1 MKKLAFAILLVATV
15 CAAEEKPLPVWRM
28 PQAWPR
34 HVQLRQQLINVM
46 KAGND
51 AKMEEICREAL
62 SVIPGDATWHYNLAC
77 ALAKRG
83 GIAKDPDFARVREN
97 PRFAELVEK
106 ARGLKGTPGRGH
118 PEIRPAAVQP
128 NGHLTLNETN
138 VFWNFDA
145 GVFEASF
152 RVTDP
157 TTPIVNLASLFEKS
171 TPDAPE
177 RPDVTAWIAGGTA
190 AGNIGDVYYNR
201 DRGHSPLKLADFP
214 GIVNVTPSPAA
225 RAAGVDQDHP
235 NMLFPNCAVFGNAS
249 RARLGGAYWRS
260 YPRASMTDP
269 GLASRMNL
277 LYHNNQFWVFPAHMD
292 YGKKDIGD
300 VYPGV
305 APFQM
310 VSVGSSY
317 SDQAFLR
324 AALAASAS
332 FTRMTKQ
339 AIIRRNLMGPTLQW
353 LLRRTYKGVDTE
365 DDYLSPKAHP
375 TAFKGNDLDTVRLV
389 QKAHALL
396 PEQIPPLV
404 AIDLINSRV
413 HTIPYPIPGRDYPD
427 VAPEILYFTSSA
439 ACIVL
444 RAPEGMRPFLFRAR
458 IDGAPATGPASF
470 TWRVV
475 HGDAS
480 AVTIKAPD
488 GEAGATP
495 EKGIAQ
501 ITVDRRRIKERIDVA
516 CFARTADTEWGAP
529 SFISFFPVPQ
539 ESRTYRSD
547 GRIESIDY
555 SNPDGVYSDPAV
567 SLPRHWKDTYAY
579 DDTGKLLG
587 WTRSYNG
594 KDTAAFTAA
603 GDRIQSYSRGMKQ
616 KIAVI
621 GALIHEPPVWILDE
635 PMVGLDPR
643 AAFLLKEEM
652 KNQAQRGATVFF
664 STHVLE
670 VAEKLCDRVGIISK
684 GRLLAE
690 GTPEE
695 LLNRTGEH
703 SLEEVFLEMTEKD
716 AETDEK

>member
-1 MKKLAFAILLVATV
+1 MKNLAIAILLAAVV

-28 PQAWPR
+28 PQVWPR

-46 KAGND
+46 KEGDD
-51 AKMEEICREAL
+51 AKMEAVCHEAL
-62 SVIPGDATWHYNLAC
+62 SAIPGDATWHYNLAC

-83 GIAKDPDFARVREN
+83 APGALAELENAIDFGFRDADGIAKDPDFARVREN

-106 ARGLKGTPGRGH
+106 ARGLRGKPGRGH
-118 PEIRPAAVQP
+118 PEVSPTAVQP
-128 NGHLTLNETN
+128 NGHLLLNETN
-138 VFWNFDA
+138 VVWNFDA
-145 GVFEASF
+145 GVFEAMF
-152 RVTDP
+152 HVTDP
-157 TTPIVNLASLFEKS
+157 TTPIASQANAFRKS
-171 TPDAPE
+171 EPNEPD
-177 RPDVTAWIAGGTA
+177 RPYVIAWISEGTA
-190 AGNIGDVYYNR
+190 ASNLGDVYYNR
-201 DRGHSPLKLADFP
+201 DRAHSPLTLTDFP
-214 GIVNVTPSPAA
+214 GIVNVQPGPAA
-225 RAAGVDQDHP
+225 RAARVDEDHP

-269 GLASRMNL
+269 GLANRMNL
-277 LYHNNQFWVFPAHMD
+277 LYRNNQFWVFPAHMD

-310 VSVGSSY
+310 VSVGSSW

-353 LLRRTYKGVDTE
+353 LLRRTYKGVDSE
-365 DDYLSPKAHP
+365 DDYLSPTAHP
-375 TAFKGNDLDTVRLV
+375 TAFRGNDLDTVRLV

-413 HTIPYPIPGRDYPD
+413 HTIPYPVPGRDYPD

-444 RAPEGMRPFLFRAR
+444 RAPEGTRPFLFRAR
-458 IDGAPATGPASF
+458 IDGAPAAGPASF

-488 GEAGATP
+488 GESSATP

-516 CFARTADTEWGAP
+516 CFAKTTDTEWGAP
-529 SFISFFPVPQ
+529 SFISFFPIPQ

-547 GRIESIDY
+547 GQIESIDY
-555 SNPDGVYSDPAV
+555 SNPEGVYSDPAV
-567 SLPRHWKDTYAY
+567 SLPRHWKDTYSY

-603 GDRIQSYSRGMKQ
+603 GDRIVGRNADGSPAKAVHVKYVPRSTNDQLEPVTLSYIDDG
-616 KIAVI
+616 
-621 GALIHEPPVWILDE
+621 EPFDV
-635 PMVGLDPR
+635 
-643 AAFLLKEEM
+643 K
-652 KNQAQRGATVFF
+652 
-664 STHVLE
+664 
-670 VAEKLCDRVGIISK
+670 
-684 GRLLAE
+684 
-690 GTPEE
+690 
-695 LLNRTGEH
+695 
-703 SLEEVFLEMTEKD
+703 
-716 AETDEK
+716 

>member
-1 MKKLAFAILLVATV
+1 MKNLAIAILLVAVV

-28 PQAWPR
+28 PQVWPR

-46 KAGND
+46 KEGDD

-62 SVIPGDATWHYNLAC
+62 SAIPGDATWHYNLAC

-83 GIAKDPDFARVREN
+83 APGALAELENAIDFGFRDADGIAKDPDFARVREN

-106 ARGLKGTPGRGH
+106 ARGLRGKPGRGH
-118 PEIRPAAVQP
+118 PEVSPTAVQP

-138 VFWNFDA
+138 VAWNFDA
-145 GVFEASF
+145 GVFEAMF

-157 TTPIVNLASLFEKS
+157 TTPIASQANAFRKS
-171 TPDAPE
+171 EPNEPD
-177 RPDVTAWIAGGTA
+177 RPYVIAWISEGTA
-190 AGNIGDVYYNR
+190 ASNLGDVYYNR
-201 DRGHSPLKLADFP
+201 DRAHSPLTLTDFP
-214 GIVNVTPSPAA
+214 GIVNVQPGPAA
-225 RAAGVDQDHP
+225 RAARVDEDHP

-249 RARLGGAYWRS
+249 RARLNGPYWRS

-269 GLASRMNL
+269 GLANRMNL
-277 LYHNNQFWVFPAHMD
+277 LYRNNQFWVFPAHMD
-292 YGKKDIGD
+292 YGKRDIGD

-310 VSVGSSY
+310 VSVGSSW

-353 LLRRTYKGVDTE
+353 LLRRTYKGVDSE

-375 TAFKGNDLDTVRLV
+375 TAFEGGNIDTVRLV

-413 HTIPYPIPGRDYPD
+413 NTIPYPVPGRDYPD

-444 RAPEGMRPFLFRAR
+444 RAPEGMRPFLFLAR
-458 IDGAPATGPASF
+458 IDGAPSTSPAAF

-488 GEAGATP
+488 GESSATP

-516 CFARTADTEWGAP
+516 CFAKTTDTEWGAP
-529 SFISFFPVPQ
+529 SFISFFPIPQ

-603 GDRIQSYSRGMKQ
+603 GDRIVKRNADGSPAKAVHVKYVPRSTNDQLEPVTLSYIDDG
-616 KIAVI
+616 
-621 GALIHEPPVWILDE
+621 EPFDV
-635 PMVGLDPR
+635 
-643 AAFLLKEEM
+643 K
-652 KNQAQRGATVFF
+652 
-664 STHVLE
+664 
-670 VAEKLCDRVGIISK
+670 
-684 GRLLAE
+684 
-690 GTPEE
+690 
-695 LLNRTGEH
+695 
-703 SLEEVFLEMTEKD
+703 
-716 AETDEK
+716 

>member
-1 MKKLAFAILLVATV
+1 MKNLAFAILLVAVV

-28 PQAWPR
+28 PQVWPR
-34 HVQLRQQLINVM
+34 HMQLRQQLINAM
-46 KAGND
+46 KEGND

-83 GIAKDPDFARVREN
+83 APGALAELENAIDFGFRNADSIANDADFARVRDN
-97 PRFAELVEK
+97 PRFSELVEK
-106 ARGLKGTPGRGH
+106 ARGLRGTPGRGH
-118 PEIRPAAVQP
+118 PDVRPAAVQP
-128 NGHLTLNETN
+128 NGNITLDETN
-138 VFWNFDA
+138 VAWNFDH
-145 GVFEASF
+145 GMFEAMF

-157 TTPIVNLASLFEKS
+157 TVSLASQAASFKKS
-171 TPDAPE
+171 TPNDPE
-177 RPDVTAWIAGGTA
+177 RPYVIAWLSEGTA
-190 AGNIGDVYYNR
+190 ASNLGDIYYNR
-201 DRGHSPLKLADFP
+201 DRGHSPLTLADFP
-214 GIVNVTPSPAA
+214 GIVNVKPGPAA

-235 NMLFPNCAVFGNAS
+235 NTLFPNCVVFGNAS
-249 RARLGGAYWRS
+249 RARLGGPYWRS

-269 GLASRMNL
+269 DLANRMNL
-277 LYHNNQFWVFPAHMD
+277 LYRNNQFWVFPAHMD

-310 VSVGSSY
+310 VSVGSSW
-317 SDQAFLR
+317 SDQNFLR

-353 LLRRTYKGVDTE
+353 LLRRTYKGVDSE

-375 TAFKGNDLDTVRLV
+375 TAFRGDDLDTVRLV

-404 AIDLINSRV
+404 GIDLINSRT
-413 HTIPYPIPGRDYPD
+413 HTIHYPVPGRDYPD

-439 ACIVL
+439 CCIVL
-444 RAPEGMRPFLFRAR
+444 RAPEGTRSFLFRAR
-458 IDGAPATGPASF
+458 AEGAPTTSHASF

-488 GEAGATP
+488 DNNGATP

-516 CFARTADTEWGAP
+516 CFAKTEDTEWGAP
-529 SFISFFPVPQ
+529 SFISFFPIPQ
-539 ESRTYRSD
+539 EVRVYRPD
-547 GRIESIDY
+547 GQIASIDY
-555 SNPDGVYSDPAV
+555 ANPDGAYSDPAV

-594 KDTAAFTAA
+594 KDAAAFTAA
-603 GDRIQSYSRGMKQ
+603 GDRIVKRNADGSPAKVVHVKYVPRANNDRLEPVTLSY
-616 KIAVI
+616 ID
-621 GALIHEPPVWILDE
+621 EDE
-635 PMVGLDPR
+635 PFDV
-643 AAFLLKEEM
+643 K
-652 KNQAQRGATVFF
+652 
-664 STHVLE
+664 
-670 VAEKLCDRVGIISK
+670 
-684 GRLLAE
+684 
-690 GTPEE
+690 
-695 LLNRTGEH
+695 
-703 SLEEVFLEMTEKD
+703 
-716 AETDEK
+716 

>member
-28 PQAWPR
+28 PQVWPR

-46 KAGND
+46 KEGDD

-62 SVIPGDATWHYNLAC
+62 SAIPGDATWHYNLAC

-83 GIAKDPDFARVREN
+83 APGALAELEVAIDFGFRDADGIAKDPDFARVRES
-97 PRFAELVEK
+97 PRFMELVEK
-106 ARGLKGTPGRGH
+106 ARTLRGTPGRGH
-118 PEIRPAAVQP
+118 PEVSPTAVQP
-128 NGHLTLNETN
+128 NGHLMLNETN
-138 VFWNFDA
+138 VVWNFDA
-145 GVFEASF
+145 GVFETMF

-157 TTPIVNLASLFEKS
+157 TTPIASQANAFRKS
-171 TPDAPE
+171 EPNEPD
-177 RPDVTAWIAGGTA
+177 RPYVIAWISDGTA
-190 AGNIGDVYYNR
+190 AGNLGDVYYNR
-201 DRGHSPLKLADFP
+201 DRAHSPLTLTDFP
-214 GIVNVTPSPAA
+214 GIVNVQPGPAA
-225 RAAGVDQDHP
+225 RAARIDEDHP

-269 GLASRMNL
+269 GLANRMNL
-277 LYHNNQFWVFPAHMD
+277 LYRNNQFWVFPAHMD

-310 VSVGSSY
+310 VSVGSSW

-339 AIIRRNLMGPTLQW
+339 VIIRRNLMGPTLQW
-353 LLRRTYKGVDTE
+353 LLRRTYKGVDSE

-396 PEQIPPLV
+396 SEQIPPLV

-488 GEAGATP
+488 DNDGATP

-501 ITVDRRRIKERIDVA
+501 ITVDRRRVKERIDVA

-567 SLPRHWKDTYAY
+567 SLPRHWKDTYSY

-603 GDRIQSYSRGMKQ
+603 GDRIVKRNADGSPAKAVHVKYVPRSTNDQLEPVTLSYIDEG
-616 KIAVI
+616 
-621 GALIHEPPVWILDE
+621 EPFDV
-635 PMVGLDPR
+635 
-643 AAFLLKEEM
+643 K
-652 KNQAQRGATVFF
+652 
-664 STHVLE
+664 
-670 VAEKLCDRVGIISK
+670 
-684 GRLLAE
+684 
-690 GTPEE
+690 
-695 LLNRTGEH
+695 
-703 SLEEVFLEMTEKD
+703 
-716 AETDEK
+716 

>member
-83 GIAKDPDFARVREN
+83 APGALAELENAIDFGFRDADGIAKDPDFARVREN

-249 RARLGGAYWRS
+249 RARLGGTYWRS

-269 GLASRMNL
+269 GLANRMNL
-277 LYHNNQFWVFPAHMD
+277 LYRNNQF
-292 YGKKDIGD
+292 
-300 VYPGV
+300 
-305 APFQM
+305 
-310 VSVGSSY
+310 
-317 SDQAFLR
+317 
-324 AALAASAS
+324 
-332 FTRMTKQ
+332 
-339 AIIRRNLMGPTLQW
+339 
-353 LLRRTYKGVDTE
+353 
-365 DDYLSPKAHP
+365 
-375 TAFKGNDLDTVRLV
+375 
-389 QKAHALL
+389 
-396 PEQIPPLV
+396 
-404 AIDLINSRV
+404 
-413 HTIPYPIPGRDYPD
+413 
-427 VAPEILYFTSSA
+427 
-439 ACIVL
+439 
-444 RAPEGMRPFLFRAR
+444 
-458 IDGAPATGPASF
+458 
-470 TWRVV
+470 
-475 HGDAS
+475 
-480 AVTIKAPD
+480 
-488 GEAGATP
+488 
-495 EKGIAQ
+495 
-501 ITVDRRRIKERIDVA
+501 
-516 CFARTADTEWGAP
+516 
-529 SFISFFPVPQ
+529 
-539 ESRTYRSD
+539 
-547 GRIESIDY
+547 
-555 SNPDGVYSDPAV
+555 
-567 SLPRHWKDTYAY
+567 
-579 DDTGKLLG
+579 
-587 WTRSYNG
+587 
-594 KDTAAFTAA
+594 
-603 GDRIQSYSRGMKQ
+603 
-616 KIAVI
+616 
-621 GALIHEPPVWILDE
+621 
-635 PMVGLDPR
+635 
-643 AAFLLKEEM
+643 
-652 KNQAQRGATVFF
+652 
-664 STHVLE
+664 
-670 VAEKLCDRVGIISK
+670 
-684 GRLLAE
+684 
-690 GTPEE
+690 
-695 LLNRTGEH
+695 
-703 SLEEVFLEMTEKD
+703 
-716 AETDEK
+716 

>member
-83 GIAKDPDFARVREN
+83 APGALAELENAIDFGFRDADGIAKDPDFARVREN

-118 PEIRPAAVQP
+118 PEIRPSAVP
-128 NGHLTLNETN
+128 PHGHLTLNETN

-269 GLASRMNL
+269 GLANRMNL
-277 LYHNNQFWVFPAHMD
+277 LYRNNQFWVFPAHLD
-292 YGKKDIGD
+292 YGKRDIGD

-332 FTRMTKQ
+332 FTRATKQ
-339 AIIRRNLMGPTLQW
+339 AVIRRNLMGPTLQW

-375 TAFKGNDLDTVRLV
+375 TAFKGSDLDTVRLV

-413 HTIPYPIPGRDYPD
+413 HTLHYPVPGRDYPD
-427 VAPEILYFTSSA
+427 IWPEVLYFTSSA
-439 ACIVL
+439 ACIIL
-444 RAPEGMRPFLFRAR
+444 RAPEGTRPFLFRAR
-458 IDGAPATGPASF
+458 TEGTPVGSSATF

-480 AVTIKAPD
+480 AVTVKAPD
-488 GEAGATP
+488 NEEGATP

-516 CFARTADTEWGAP
+516 CFAKTADSEWGAP
-529 SFISFFPVPQ
+529 SFISFYPPPN

-547 GRIESIDY
+547 GQIESIDY
-555 SNPDGVYSDPAV
+555 SNPEGVYSDPLV
-567 SLPRHWKDTYAY
+567 SLPRHWKDTYSY
-579 DDTGKLLG
+579 DGTGKLLG

-603 GDRIQSYSRGMKQ
+603 GDRIVERNADGSPAKAVHVKYVPRSTNDQLEPVTLSYIDDG
-616 KIAVI
+616 
-621 GALIHEPPVWILDE
+621 
-635 PMVGLDPR
+635 DP
-643 AAFLLKEEM
+643 FDIK
-652 KNQAQRGATVFF
+652 
-664 STHVLE
+664 
-670 VAEKLCDRVGIISK
+670 
-684 GRLLAE
+684 
-690 GTPEE
+690 
-695 LLNRTGEH
+695 
-703 SLEEVFLEMTEKD
+703 
-716 AETDEK
+716 

>member
-28 PQAWPR
+28 PQVWPR

-46 KAGND
+46 KEGDD

-62 SVIPGDATWHYNLAC
+62 SAIPGDATWHYNLAC

-83 GIAKDPDFARVREN
+83 APGALAELENAIDFGFRDADGIAKDPDFARVRES
-97 PRFAELVEK
+97 PRFMELVEK
-106 ARGLKGTPGRGH
+106 ARGLKGKPGRGH
-118 PEIRPAAVQP
+118 PELHPAAVQP
-128 NGHLTLNETN
+128 NGHLLLNETN
-138 VFWNFDA
+138 VVWNFDA
-145 GVFEASF
+145 GVFEAMF
-152 RVTDP
+152 HVTDP
-157 TTPIVNLASLFEKS
+157 TTPIASQANAFRKS
-171 TPDAPE
+171 EPNEPD
-177 RPDVTAWIAGGTA
+177 RPYVIAWISEGTA
-190 AGNIGDVYYNR
+190 ASNLGDVYYNR
-201 DRGHSPLKLADFP
+201 DRAHSPLTLTDFP
-214 GIVNVTPSPAA
+214 GIVNVQPGPAA
-225 RAAGVDQDHP
+225 RAARVDEDHP

-260 YPRASMTDP
+260 YPRVSMTEP
-269 GLASRMNL
+269 GLANRMNL
-277 LYHNNQFWVFPAHMD
+277 LYRNNQFWVFPAHMD
-292 YGKKDIGD
+292 YGKRDIGD

-310 VSVGSSY
+310 VSVGSSW

-339 AIIRRNLMGPTLQW
+339 AIIRHNLMGPTLQW
-353 LLRRTYKGVDTE
+353 LLRRTYKGVDSE

-404 AIDLINSRV
+404 AVDLINSRV
-413 HTIPYPIPGRDYPD
+413 NTIPYPVPGRDYPD

-458 IDGAPATGPASF
+458 IDGAPATSPASF

-488 GEAGATP
+488 GESSATP

-501 ITVDRRRIKERIDVA
+501 ITVDRRRVKERIDVA

-603 GDRIQSYSRGMKQ
+603 GDRIVKRNADGSPAKAVHVKYVPRSTNDQLEPVTLSYIDDG
-616 KIAVI
+616 
-621 GALIHEPPVWILDE
+621 EPFDV
-635 PMVGLDPR
+635 
-643 AAFLLKEEM
+643 K
-652 KNQAQRGATVFF
+652 
-664 STHVLE
+664 
-670 VAEKLCDRVGIISK
+670 
-684 GRLLAE
+684 
-690 GTPEE
+690 
-695 LLNRTGEH
+695 
-703 SLEEVFLEMTEKD
+703 
-716 AETDEK
+716 

>member
-1 MKKLAFAILLVATV
+1 MKNLTFVILLVAVV

-28 PQAWPR
+28 PQLWPR
-34 HVQLRQQLINVM
+34 HLQLRQQLINVM
-46 KAGND
+46 KEGDD
-51 AKMEEICREAL
+51 AKMETICREAL
-62 SVIPGDATWHYNLAC
+62 SAIPGDATWHYNLAC

-83 GIAKDPDFARVREN
+83 APGALAELENAIDFGFRDADGIAKDPDFARVREN

-106 ARGLKGTPGRGH
+106 TRNLRGKPGRGH
-118 PEIRPAAVQP
+118 PEIHTAAVQP

-138 VFWNFDA
+138 VVWNFDA
-145 GVFEASF
+145 GVFEAMF

-157 TTPIVNLASLFEKS
+157 TVSLASQAPLFEKS

-177 RPDVTAWIAGGTA
+177 RPSVIAWISEGTA
-190 AGNIGDVYYNR
+190 AGNLGDIYYNR
-201 DRGHSPLKLADFP
+201 DRAHSPLRVADFP
-214 GIVNVTPSPAA
+214 GIVNVQPGPAA
-225 RAAGVDQDHP
+225 RAARVDEDHP

-260 YPRASMTDP
+260 YPRVSMTEP
-269 GLASRMNL
+269 GLANRMNL
-277 LYHNNQFWVFPAHMD
+277 LYRNNQFWVFPAHMD

-310 VSVGSSY
+310 VSVGSSW

-353 LLRRTYKGVDTE
+353 LLRRTYKGVGSE
-365 DDYLSPKAHP
+365 DDYLSSKAHP
-375 TAFKGNDLDTVRLV
+375 TAFRGNDLDTMRLV

-413 HTIPYPIPGRDYPD
+413 NTIPYPIPGRDYPD

-458 IDGAPATGPASF
+458 IDGAPTTSPASF

-488 GEAGATP
+488 NEDGATP

-516 CFARTADTEWGAP
+516 CFAKTADTEWGAP
-529 SFISFFPVPQ
+529 SFISFFPIPQ
-539 ESRTYRSD
+539 ETRTYRSD

-555 SNPDGVYSDPAV
+555 SNPEGVYSDPAV
-567 SLPRHWKDTYAY
+567 SLPRHWKDTYSY

-594 KDTAAFTAA
+594 KDTATFTAA
-603 GDRIQSYSRGMKQ
+603 GDRIVKRNADGSPTKAVHVKYVPRSTNDQLEPRTLSYIDDG
-616 KIAVI
+616 
-621 GALIHEPPVWILDE
+621 EPFDV
-635 PMVGLDPR
+635 
-643 AAFLLKEEM
+643 K
-652 KNQAQRGATVFF
+652 
-664 STHVLE
+664 
-670 VAEKLCDRVGIISK
+670 
-684 GRLLAE
+684 
-690 GTPEE
+690 
-695 LLNRTGEH
+695 
-703 SLEEVFLEMTEKD
+703 
-716 AETDEK
+716 

>member
-1 MKKLAFAILLVATV
+1 MKNLAIAILLAAVV

-28 PQAWPR
+28 PQVWPR

-46 KAGND
+46 KEGDD
-51 AKMEEICREAL
+51 AKMEAVCHEAL
-62 SVIPGDATWHYNLAC
+62 SAIPGDATWHYNLAC

-83 GIAKDPDFARVREN
+83 APGALAELENAIDFGFRDADGIANDPDFARVREN

-106 ARGLKGTPGRGH
+106 ARGLRGKPGRGH
-118 PEIRPAAVQP
+118 PEVSPTAVQP
-128 NGHLTLNETN
+128 NGHLLLNETN
-138 VFWNFDA
+138 VVWNFDA
-145 GVFEASF
+145 GVFEAMF
-152 RVTDP
+152 HVTDP
-157 TTPIVNLASLFEKS
+157 TTPIASQANAFRKS
-171 TPDAPE
+171 EPNEPD
-177 RPDVTAWIAGGTA
+177 RPYVIAWISDGTA
-190 AGNIGDVYYNR
+190 AGNLGDVYYNR
-201 DRGHSPLKLADFP
+201 DRAHSPLTLTDFP
-214 GIVNVTPSPAA
+214 GIVNVQPGPAA
-225 RAAGVDQDHP
+225 RAARIDEDHP

-260 YPRASMTDP
+260 YPRVSMTEP
-269 GLASRMNL
+269 GLANRMNL
-277 LYHNNQFWVFPAHMD
+277 LYRNNQFWVFPAHMD
-292 YGKKDIGD
+292 YGKRDIGD

-310 VSVGSSY
+310 ASVGSSW
-317 SDQAFLR
+317 SDQALLR

-332 FTRMTKQ
+332 FTRTTKQ

-353 LLRRTYKGVDTE
+353 LLRRTYKGVDSE

-375 TAFKGNDLDTVRLV
+375 TAFRGNDLDTVRLV

-413 HTIPYPIPGRDYPD
+413 HTIPYPVPGRDYPD

-444 RAPEGMRPFLFRAR
+444 RAPEGTRPFLFRAR
-458 IDGAPATGPASF
+458 IDGAPAAGPASF

-488 GEAGATP
+488 GESSATP

-516 CFARTADTEWGAP
+516 CFAKTANTEWGAP
-529 SFISFFPVPQ
+529 SFISFFPIPQ

-555 SNPDGVYSDPAV
+555 SNPEGVYSDPAV
-567 SLPRHWKDTYAY
+567 SLPRHWKDTYSY

-603 GDRIQSYSRGMKQ
+603 GDRIVKRNADGSPAKAVHVKYVPRSTNDQLEPLTLSYIDEG
-616 KIAVI
+616 
-621 GALIHEPPVWILDE
+621 EPFDV
-635 PMVGLDPR
+635 
-643 AAFLLKEEM
+643 K
-652 KNQAQRGATVFF
+652 
-664 STHVLE
+664 
-670 VAEKLCDRVGIISK
+670 
-684 GRLLAE
+684 
-690 GTPEE
+690 
-695 LLNRTGEH
+695 
-703 SLEEVFLEMTEKD
+703 
-716 AETDEK
+716 

>member
-1 MKKLAFAILLVATV
+1 MKKLAFAILLTTVV

-28 PQAWPR
+28 PQVWPR

-46 KAGND
+46 KEGDD

-62 SVIPGDATWHYNLAC
+62 SAIPGDATWHYNLAC

-83 GIAKDPDFARVREN
+83 APGALAELEVAIDFGFRDADGIAKDPDFARVRES
-97 PRFAELVEK
+97 PRFMELVEK
-106 ARGLKGTPGRGH
+106 ARGLKGKPGCGH
-118 PEIRPAAVQP
+118 PELHPAAVQP
-128 NGHLTLNETN
+128 NGHLLLNETN
-138 VFWNFDA
+138 VVWNFDA
-145 GVFEASF
+145 GVFEAMF
-152 RVTDP
+152 HVTDP
-157 TTPIVNLASLFEKS
+157 TTPIASQANAFRKS
-171 TPDAPE
+171 EPNEPD
-177 RPDVTAWIAGGTA
+177 RPYVIAWISDGTA
-190 AGNIGDVYYNR
+190 AGNLGDVYYNR
-201 DRGHSPLKLADFP
+201 DRAHSPLTLTDFP
-214 GIVNVTPSPAA
+214 GIVNVQPGPAA
-225 RAAGVDQDHP
+225 RAARIDEDHP

-269 GLASRMNL
+269 GLANRMNL
-277 LYHNNQFWVFPAHMD
+277 LYRNNQFWVFPAHMD

-310 VSVGSSY
+310 VSVGSSW

-353 LLRRTYKGVDTE
+353 LLRRTYKGVDSE

-404 AIDLINSRV
+404 AVGLINSRV
-413 HTIPYPIPGRDYPD
+413 NTIPYPVPGRDYPD

-444 RAPEGMRPFLFRAR
+444 RAPEGTRPFLFRAR

-488 GEAGATP
+488 DNDGATP

-501 ITVDRRRIKERIDVA
+501 ITVDRRRVKERIDVA
-516 CFARTADTEWGAP
+516 CFAKTADTEWGAP

-603 GDRIQSYSRGMKQ
+603 GDRIVKRNADGSPAKAVHVKYVPRSTNDQLEPVTLSYIDEG
-616 KIAVI
+616 
-621 GALIHEPPVWILDE
+621 EPFDV
-635 PMVGLDPR
+635 
-643 AAFLLKEEM
+643 K
-652 KNQAQRGATVFF
+652 
-664 STHVLE
+664 
-670 VAEKLCDRVGIISK
+670 
-684 GRLLAE
+684 
-690 GTPEE
+690 
-695 LLNRTGEH
+695 
-703 SLEEVFLEMTEKD
+703 
-716 AETDEK
+716 

>member
-1 MKKLAFAILLVATV
+1 MKNLAIAILLAAVV

-28 PQAWPR
+28 PQVWPR

-46 KAGND
+46 KEGDD
-51 AKMEEICREAL
+51 AKMEAVCHEAL
-62 SVIPGDATWHYNLAC
+62 SAIPGDATWHYNLAC

-83 GIAKDPDFARVREN
+83 APGALAELENAIDFGFRDADGIAKDPDFARVREN

-106 ARGLKGTPGRGH
+106 ARGLRGKPGRGH
-118 PEIRPAAVQP
+118 PEVSPTAVQP

-138 VFWNFDA
+138 VAWNFDA
-145 GVFEASF
+145 GVFEAMF

-157 TTPIVNLASLFEKS
+157 TTPIASQANAFRKS
-171 TPDAPE
+171 EPNEPD
-177 RPDVTAWIAGGTA
+177 RPYVIAWISEGTA
-190 AGNIGDVYYNR
+190 ASNLGDVYYNR
-201 DRGHSPLKLADFP
+201 DRAHSPLTLTDFP
-214 GIVNVTPSPAA
+214 GIVNVQPGPAA
-225 RAAGVDQDHP
+225 RAARVDEDHP

-249 RARLGGAYWRS
+249 RARLNGPYWRS

-269 GLASRMNL
+269 GLANRMNL
-277 LYHNNQFWVFPAHMD
+277 LYRNNQFWVFPAHMD
-292 YGKKDIGD
+292 YGKRDIGD

-310 VSVGSSY
+310 ASVGSSW
-317 SDQAFLR
+317 SDQALLR

-332 FTRMTKQ
+332 FTRTTKQ

-353 LLRRTYKGVDTE
+353 LLRRTYKGVDSE

-375 TAFKGNDLDTVRLV
+375 TAFRGNDLDTVRLV

-413 HTIPYPIPGRDYPD
+413 HTIPYPVPGRDYPD

-444 RAPEGMRPFLFRAR
+444 RAPEGTRPFLFRAR
-458 IDGAPATGPASF
+458 IDGAPAAGPASF

-488 GEAGATP
+488 GESSATP

-516 CFARTADTEWGAP
+516 CFAKTTDTEWGAP
-529 SFISFFPVPQ
+529 SFISFFPIPQ

-547 GRIESIDY
+547 GQIESIDY
-555 SNPDGVYSDPAV
+555 SNPEGVYSDPAV
-567 SLPRHWKDTYAY
+567 SLPRHWKDTYSY

-603 GDRIQSYSRGMKQ
+603 GDRIVGRNADGSPAKAVHVKYVPRSTNDQLEPVTLSYIDDG
-616 KIAVI
+616 
-621 GALIHEPPVWILDE
+621 EPFDV
-635 PMVGLDPR
+635 
-643 AAFLLKEEM
+643 K
-652 KNQAQRGATVFF
+652 
-664 STHVLE
+664 
-670 VAEKLCDRVGIISK
+670 
-684 GRLLAE
+684 
-690 GTPEE
+690 
-695 LLNRTGEH
+695 
-703 SLEEVFLEMTEKD
+703 
-716 AETDEK
+716 

>member
-1 MKKLAFAILLVATV
+1 MKKLAFAILLTTVV

-28 PQAWPR
+28 PQVWPR

-46 KAGND
+46 KEGDD

-62 SVIPGDATWHYNLAC
+62 SAIPGDATWHYNLAC

-83 GIAKDPDFARVREN
+83 APGALAELENAIDFGFRDADGIAKDPDFARVREN

-106 ARGLKGTPGRGH
+106 ARGLRGKPGRGH
-118 PEIRPAAVQP
+118 PEVSPTAVQP
-128 NGHLTLNETN
+128 NGHLLLNETN
-138 VFWNFDA
+138 VVWNFDA
-145 GVFEASF
+145 GVFEAMF
-152 RVTDP
+152 HVTDP
-157 TTPIVNLASLFEKS
+157 TTPIASQANAFRKS
-171 TPDAPE
+171 EPNEPD
-177 RPDVTAWIAGGTA
+177 RPYVIAWISDGTA
-190 AGNIGDVYYNR
+190 AGNLGDVYYNR
-201 DRGHSPLKLADFP
+201 DRAHSPLTLTDFP
-214 GIVNVTPSPAA
+214 GIVNVQPGPAA
-225 RAAGVDQDHP
+225 RAARIDEDHP

-269 GLASRMNL
+269 GLANRMNL
-277 LYHNNQFWVFPAHMD
+277 LYRNNQFWVFPAHMD

-310 VSVGSSY
+310 VSVGSSW

-353 LLRRTYKGVDTE
+353 LLRRTYKGVDSE

-404 AIDLINSRV
+404 AVDLINSRV
-413 HTIPYPIPGRDYPD
+413 NTIPYPVPGRDYPD

-444 RAPEGMRPFLFRAR
+444 RAPEGTRPFLFRAR

-488 GEAGATP
+488 DNDGATP

-501 ITVDRRRIKERIDVA
+501 ITVDRRRVKERIDVA
-516 CFARTADTEWGAP
+516 CFAKTADTEWGAP

-603 GDRIQSYSRGMKQ
+603 GDRIVKRNADGSPAKAVHVKYVPRSTNDQLEPVTLSYIDEG
-616 KIAVI
+616 
-621 GALIHEPPVWILDE
+621 EPFDV
-635 PMVGLDPR
+635 
-643 AAFLLKEEM
+643 K
-652 KNQAQRGATVFF
+652 
-664 STHVLE
+664 
-670 VAEKLCDRVGIISK
+670 
-684 GRLLAE
+684 
-690 GTPEE
+690 
-695 LLNRTGEH
+695 
-703 SLEEVFLEMTEKD
+703 
-716 AETDEK
+716 

>member
-1 MKKLAFAILLVATV
+1 MKKLAFAILLTTVV

-28 PQAWPR
+28 PQVWPR
-34 HVQLRQQLINVM
+34 HVQLRQQLIDVM
-46 KAGND
+46 KAGDD

-83 GIAKDPDFARVREN
+83 APGALAELENAIDFGFRDADGIAKDPDFARVREN

-106 ARGLKGTPGRGH
+106 ARGLRGKPGRGH
-118 PEIRPAAVQP
+118 PEVSPTAVQP
-128 NGHLTLNETN
+128 NGHLLLNETN
-138 VFWNFDA
+138 VVWNFDA
-145 GVFEASF
+145 GVFEAMF
-152 RVTDP
+152 HVTDP
-157 TTPIVNLASLFEKS
+157 TTPIASQANAFRKS
-171 TPDAPE
+171 APNE
-177 RPDVTAWIAGGTA
+177 PARPYVIAWISDGTA
-190 AGNIGDVYYNR
+190 AGNLGDVYYNR
-201 DRGHSPLKLADFP
+201 DRAHSPLTLTDFP
-214 GIVNVTPSPAA
+214 GIVNVQPGPAA
-225 RAAGVDQDHP
+225 RAARIDEDHP

-269 GLASRMNL
+269 GLANRMNL
-277 LYHNNQFWVFPAHMD
+277 LYRNNQFWVFPAHLD
-292 YGKKDIGD
+292 YGKRDIGD

-310 VSVGSSY
+310 VSVGSSW

-413 HTIPYPIPGRDYPD
+413 NTIPYPVPGRDYPD

-458 IDGAPATGPASF
+458 IDGAPATSPASF

-488 GEAGATP
+488 GESSATP

-516 CFARTADTEWGAP
+516 CFAKTADTEWGAP
-529 SFISFFPVPQ
+529 SIISFFPIPQ

-567 SLPRHWKDTYAY
+567 SLPRHWKDTYSY

-603 GDRIQSYSRGMKQ
+603 GDRIVKRNADGSPAKAVHVKYVPRSTNDQLEPVTLSYIDEG
-616 KIAVI
+616 
-621 GALIHEPPVWILDE
+621 EPFDV
-635 PMVGLDPR
+635 
-643 AAFLLKEEM
+643 K
-652 KNQAQRGATVFF
+652 
-664 STHVLE
+664 
-670 VAEKLCDRVGIISK
+670 
-684 GRLLAE
+684 
-690 GTPEE
+690 
-695 LLNRTGEH
+695 
-703 SLEEVFLEMTEKD
+703 
-716 AETDEK
+716 

>member
-1 MKKLAFAILLVATV
+1 MKKLTFAILLVAAA

-28 PQAWPR
+28 PQVWPR

-46 KAGND
+46 KEGDD
-51 AKMEEICREAL
+51 AKMEAVCREAL
-62 SVIPGDATWHYNLAC
+62 SAIPGDATWHYNLAC

-83 GIAKDPDFARVREN
+83 APGALAELENAIDFGFRDADGIAKDPDFARVREN

-106 ARGLKGTPGRGH
+106 ARGLRGKPGRGH
-118 PEIRPAAVQP
+118 PEVSPTAVQP

-138 VFWNFDA
+138 VAWNFDA
-145 GVFEASF
+145 GVFEAMF

-157 TTPIVNLASLFEKS
+157 TTPIASQANAFRKS
-171 TPDAPE
+171 EPNEPD
-177 RPDVTAWIAGGTA
+177 RPYVIAWISEGTA
-190 AGNIGDVYYNR
+190 ASNLGDVYYNR
-201 DRGHSPLKLADFP
+201 DRAHSPLTLTDFP
-214 GIVNVTPSPAA
+214 GIVNVQPGPAA
-225 RAAGVDQDHP
+225 RAARVDEDHP
-235 NMLFPNCAVFGNAS
+235 NMLFPYCAVVGTAS
-249 RARLGGAYWRS
+249 RARLNGPYRRS

-269 GLASRMNL
+269 GLANRMNL
-277 LYHNNQFWVFPAHMD
+277 LYRNNQFWVFPAHMD
-292 YGKKDIGD
+292 YGKRDIGD

-310 VSVGSSY
+310 VSVGSSW

-353 LLRRTYKGVDTE
+353 LLRRTYKGVDSG

-375 TAFKGNDLDTVRLV
+375 TAFEGGNIDTVRLV

-413 HTIPYPIPGRDYPD
+413 NTIPYPVPGRDYPD

-458 IDGAPATGPASF
+458 IDGAPVTSPASF

-488 GEAGATP
+488 GESSATP

-516 CFARTADTEWGAP
+516 CFAKTADTEWGAP
-529 SFISFFPVPQ
+529 SIISFFPIPQ

-555 SNPDGVYSDPAV
+555 SNPEGVYSDPAV
-567 SLPRHWKDTYAY
+567 SLPRHWKDTYSY
-579 DDTGKLLG
+579 DGTGNLLG

-603 GDRIQSYSRGMKQ
+603 GDRIVELNADGSPAKAVHVKYTPRSTNDPLEPLTLSY
-616 KIAVI
+616 ID
-621 GALIHEPPVWILDE
+621 EDE
-635 PMVGLDPR
+635 PFDV
-643 AAFLLKEEM
+643 K
-652 KNQAQRGATVFF
+652 
-664 STHVLE
+664 
-670 VAEKLCDRVGIISK
+670 
-684 GRLLAE
+684 
-690 GTPEE
+690 
-695 LLNRTGEH
+695 
-703 SLEEVFLEMTEKD
+703 
-716 AETDEK
+716 